1 MTYPEAKRALERLR
15 TPYQF
20 RLIDTS
26 LGLQVE
32 VWNGPF
38 RVRSACPVAQFL
50 SEMEQANR

>member
-1 MTYPEAKRALERLR
+1 MTYHEAKRALERLR

-20 RLIDTS
+20 RLFDTP

-38 RVRSACPVAQFL
+38 RVRSASPAAQYL
-50 SEMEQANR
+50 AEQEQANR